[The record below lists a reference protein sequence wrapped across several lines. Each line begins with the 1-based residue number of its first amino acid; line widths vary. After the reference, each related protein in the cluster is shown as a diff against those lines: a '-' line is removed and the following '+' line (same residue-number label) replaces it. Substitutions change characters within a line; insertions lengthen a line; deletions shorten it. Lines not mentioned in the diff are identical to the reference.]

1 MDIQQKINEIQREI
15 DLIFLDE
22 GFAINKTIQ
31 NKMQEYLVE
40 IYYLRKKLHFEIE
53 QGKDKKPT
61 MDEIE
66 KVYSEL
72 INLEYHPNSVLNN
85 IKNVD
90 YLNFNKMPNVM
101 LETSTGLLWPKMTQE
116 FPYKEYSLQEKNR
129 IMIDFELDGFKD
141 WRLPNIT
148 VLKKFSRLR
157 KFPYLE
163 KRGFTINGSDSYW
176 ISGAKPNHM
185 CNLSNVTYPS
195 YELIAK
201 EGNRALLMP
210 YSSVIRAKESI
221 AVEWADPKYI
231 LKSLQV
237 HELTPIL
244 STEVEQ
250 IAYEKFYKTLPKLL
264 LELNALNSPT
274 FYKEYFKDS
283 KEHQLME
290 VKEFREI
297 QYKEEFDEDKKSLLS
312 YYPAAYKLFD
322 HIIKELAET
331 EHQKA
336 DLIKKINRRTVRFTY
351 PPKVIILKSIYGEIV
366 KYIKKTTVSP
376 RDDLYRMLQDLME
389 QEKELKVVQTVASL
403 TAIERVE
410 RPSFKFLKDYS
421 LQQAN
426 LFIQSLQ
433 QYSNNEEL
441 FDSIINWYENLE
453 QAIHSKTYD
462 HLQRL
467 WYEEAIE
474 ESTINAWIKEI
485 EYQNM
490 KIYELYTP
498 FIADVLTSKLNLD
511 IFHQIDTIFS
521 QHIMA
526 IENFYA
532 ENRLQIHQKFAFQVG
547 GELQE
552 VLETETDFYNL
563 SNLLLEKFQKIV
575 ENREQE
581 DIKKRILINIQPLL
595 AVSIDR
601 IASLLASNNEMKNI
615 LTEFQK
621 LKRQQLVIFVEDTES
636 FVKAKREREH
646 QYNSLMYRMRKQLVN
661 ANK

>member
-31 NKMQEYLVE
+31 NKMQGYLVE
-40 IYYLRKKLHFEIE
+40 IYFLRKKLNFEIE

-90 YLNFNKMPNVM
+90 YLNFRKMPNVM

-116 FPYKEYSLQEKNR
+116 FPYREYSLQEKNR

-195 YELIAK
+195 YDLIAK

-210 YSSVIRAKESI
+210 YSNEVMAKESI

-244 STEVEQ
+244 NTEVEQ
-250 IAYEKFYKTLPKLL
+250 LAYEKFYKTLPKLL

-283 KEHQLME
+283 KEHQLIE

-297 QYKEEFDEDKKSLLS
+297 QYKEEFNEDKKSLLS

-322 HIIKELAET
+322 YIIKELAET
-331 EHQKA
+331 EHLKA

-351 PPKVIILKSIYGEIV
+351 PPKVIILNSIYNEIE

-376 RDDLYRMLQDLME
+376 RDDLSRMRQDLMA
-389 QEKELKVVQTVASL
+389 QEKELTVVQTVASL

-410 RPSFKFLKDYS
+410 RPSFKFLKEYS

-433 QYSNNEEL
+433 QYSINEEL

-453 QAIHSKTYD
+453 QSITSKTYD
-462 HLQRL
+462 HLQML
-467 WYEEAIE
+467 WYEEAID
-474 ESTINAWIKEI
+474 ESSINAWIKEI
-485 EYQNM
+485 EFQNM

-498 FIADVLTSKLNLD
+498 FITDVLTGKLSLN
-511 IFHQIDTIFS
+511 IFQQIDTIFS
-521 QHIMA
+521 EHIKA
-526 IENFYA
+526 IEDFYA
-532 ENRLQIHQKFAFQVG
+532 ENRLQIHQKFAFQLG

-563 SNLLLEKFQKIV
+563 SNLLLVKVQKIV
-575 ENREQE
+575 ENSEQK

-595 AVSIDR
+595 AISIDR
-601 IASLLASNNEMKNI
+601 IDSLLASNNEMKNI

-621 LKRQQLVIFVEDTES
+621 LKRQQLVIFAEDTES

-646 QYNSLMYRMRKQLVN
+646 KYNSLMYRMRKQLVN